1 MGTPSSGLWP
11 AWCGQCGVITWVIA
25 VPTQGFA
32 LEALLPFFAF
42 RSLGCA
48 QKQQHSLK
56 ISCTNCWCETVTPGD
71 LSCAAPCVTR
81 FLHGQLCSHLLWM
94 HKELFADSWLFL
106 NNFKL
111 LLRSHHCISAP
122 DWMQTRASC
131 PGPGWVE
138 IPCPARPTCGCHL
151 HQWVSTVTA
160 SKQLHLISCSTGQFC
175 LNPKTLPIKHLGK
188 GADCQGRAEA
198 GEGSVGP
205 AL

>member
-1 MGTPSSGLWP
+1 METPSSGLWP
-11 AWCGQCGVITWVIA
+11 ARCGQCGVITSVIA

-56 ISCTNCWCETVTPGD
+56 ISCTNCWCETVIPGD
-71 LSCAAPCVTR
+71 LSCAGPCVTR

-111 LLRSHHCISAP
+111 LLHSPPLHFSPRLDANQSQLSWP
-122 DWMQTRASC
+122 RLGGDPLPSQT
-131 PGPGWVE
+131 
-138 IPCPARPTCGCHL
+138 HL
-151 HQWVSTVTA
+151 WVSLTPMGFHCSCFQATTLDLLFNRTVLFEPQNT
-160 SKQLHLISCSTGQFC
+160 SH
-175 LNPKTLPIKHLGK
+175 
-188 GADCQGRAEA
+188 
-198 GEGSVGP
+198 
-205 AL
+205 